1 MPTPWI
7 ESPTAGAVGAVA
19 MRMRLWDRREI
30 FATRWD
36 DDAGRFAQEICRA
49 FAHGMGFVAG
59 RGCLPI
65 AVFGGAELWP
75 GLWQVI
81 AFATDEFPLIG
92 AAVTRFIRT
101 DVLPRG
107 IARGAH
113 RAECK
118 SLAEHSDAHR
128 WLEALGARREAEHPG
143 FGRNG
148 ETFVTYAWR
157 PDDVRKSLRRRLQP
171 AAAGAPAPT
180 AARCDD

>member
-1 MPTPWI
+1 MSEIWI
-7 ESPTAGAVGAVA
+7 ETPTARAVGTVA
-19 MRMRLWDRREI
+19 ARMRLWDRREI

-36 DDAGRFAQEICRA
+36 DDAERFAADLCRG
-49 FAHGMGFVAG
+49 FTHGMGFVAG

-65 AVFGGAELWP
+65 AVFGGIEAWP

-92 AAVTRFIRT
+92 AAVTRFIQAE
-101 DVLPRG
+101 VLPNG

-118 SLAEHSDAHR
+118 SLLGHSQAHR
-128 WLEALGARREAEHPG
+128 WLEVLGARREAEHPG

-148 ETFVTYAWR
+148 ETFITYAWR
-157 PDDVRKSLRRRLQP
+157 RDDVRQPVRRRL
-171 AAAGAPAPT
+171 
-180 AARCDD
+180 